1 MKNRHFRSIFISAKT
16 LFYGQTLLTYDLT
29 NFSTSYYE
37 QLGPTNFK
45 ITLHTSSFK
54 IANAKPVFNSPAVE
68 VPSSFLTNALQ
79 FLPSGGRGIRTPTYS
94 SFFAFRHRRYVA
106 RFWNAISF
114 SCEREEKRKNLGNGY
129 EVIIIMG

>member
-16 LFYGQTLLTYDLT
+16 LFYGQTLPTYDLT

-37 QLGPTNFK
+37 HLGPMNLK
-45 ITLHTSSFK
+45 ISLHTSSFK

-68 VPSSFLTNALQ
+68 VPSSFVINTLQ
-79 FLPSGGRGIRTPTYS
+79 FLPLGGRGIRTPTYS
-94 SFFAFRHRRYVA
+94 SFFAFRQRRWVA

-114 SCEREEKRKNLGNGY
+114 CCEREDKRKNLGNGFK
-129 EVIIIMG
+129 VIIIMV